1 MRLLTHDFSL
11 ILVLAPH
18 HVRPKTNLF
27 LSENENSASP
37 NHGIIQRGMLAYAAD
52 KLRWKNGR
60 FDSQFLG
67 WIGYKA
73 PFGMISERRQLQL
86 TAANVQQRQK

>member
-52 KLRWKNGR
+52 KLR
-60 FDSQFLG
+60 
-67 WIGYKA
+67 
-73 PFGMISERRQLQL
+73 
-86 TAANVQQRQK
+86 